1 MKSNPAENRQ
11 TLLFIGIAIL
21 GFLTAYFLL
30 PNEFSYEAKV
40 MTSIITLGIILWS
53 LEPIP
58 IGLTAL
64 IILLLMLLFGIAD
77 TSVIFSGFASPATY
91 LIVGGMMLATAVN
104 ETALIKRMSYTILK
118 TWGSRSAGLL
128 GSIIIIQQIQAFF
141 IPSTAVRSALI
152 LPVSTMII
160 ETTNAEPGGNLRKMI
175 MLGVAFGGIIS
186 GTSVMTAA
194 IGNILTVE
202 LLNRFAGINI
212 TYFQWFYYTFP
223 IWLILIPAIWLMLLK
238 VFPLTKE
245 QQYFPAIQEEMAEK
259 LEELGPVD
267 IREIRCLV
275 ILLTI
280 VIFWLTEPLHGLHP
294 SVPALAGVV
303 LMTLPI
309 IGVASWEPVVRI
321 NYNTVL
327 LISVTL
333 SMGYTFVDSGAA
345 TTISQYLSVGWF
357 MQLIQNPFSAVV
369 IVIILAQ
376 IFHKMI
382 SNVATAVV
390 VLVPIVIS
398 VAQNAGI
405 DPLAIAFTTGL
416 TCLFG
421 FVLIVESMPNLIA
434 HSTGMI
440 SQKDFLKPGL
450 YATIISMAATILVAA
465 TWWNWIGLI

>member
-1 MKSNPAENRQ
+1 MESNTAENKR
-11 TLLFIGIAIL
+11 TLLTIGIAIL
-21 GFLTAYFLL
+21 GFLAVYFLL
-30 PNEFSYEAKV
+30 PNEFSYAAKV

-64 IILLLMLLFGIAD
+64 IILLLMLLFRIAD
-77 TSVIFSGFASPATY
+77 TSVIFSGFSSPATY
-91 LIVGGMMLATAVN
+91 LIVGGMMLAAAVN

-118 TWGSRSAGLL
+118 KWGSRSAGLL

-160 ETTNAEPGGNLRKMI
+160 ETTHAEPGGNLRKMI

-238 VFPLTKE
+238 VFPLPEE
-245 QQYFPAIQEEMAEK
+245 QQYFPAISDEMTKK
-259 LEELGPVD
+259 LEELGP
-267 IREIRCLV
+267 INSREIRCLA
-275 ILLTI
+275 ILLGI
-280 VIFWLTEPLHGLHP
+280 VFFWLTEPLHGLHP

-309 IGVASWEPVVRI
+309 IGVAAWEPVVRI

-345 TTISQYLSVGWF
+345 TTISQYLSVDWF

-369 IVIILAQ
+369 IVIIMAQ

-405 DPLAIAFTTGL
+405 NPLAISFTTGL

-450 YATIISMAATILVAA
+450 YATIISMGTTILVAA

>member
-1 MKSNPAENRQ
+1 MKSNPAENRR
-11 TLLFIGIAIL
+11 TFLFIGIAVL
-21 GFLTAYFLL
+21 GFLAVYFLL
-30 PNEFSYEAKV
+30 PDEFSYAAKV

-64 IILLLMLLFGIAD
+64 VILLLMLLFGIAD
-77 TSVIFSGFASPATY
+77 TAVIFSGFASPATY

-118 TWGSRSAGLL
+118 KWGSHSAGLL

-160 ETTNAEPGGNLRKMI
+160 ETTHAEPGGNLRKMI

-238 VFPLTKE
+238 VFPLPEE
-245 QQYFPAIQEEMAEK
+245 QRYFPAIKNEMMEK
-259 LEELGPVD
+259 LEELGPVNAK
-267 IREIRCLV
+267 EIRCLG
-275 ILLTI
+275 ILLAI
-280 VIFWLTEPLHGLHP
+280 VVFWLTEPLHGLHP

-309 IGVASWEPVVRI
+309 IGVAAWEPVVHI

-327 LISVTL
+327 VISVTL

-369 IVIILAQ
+369 IVIVLAQ
-376 IFHKMI
+376 FFHKMI

>member
-1 MKSNPAENRQ
+1 MKSNPAENRK
-11 TLLFIGIAIL
+11 TLLLIGIAIL
-21 GFLTAYFLL
+21 GFLAAYFLL

-77 TSVIFSGFASPATY
+77 ASVIFSGFSSPATY

-118 TWGSRSAGLL
+118 KWGSRSAGLL

-160 ETTNAEPGGNLRKMI
+160 ETTHAEPGGNLRKMI

-238 VFPLTKE
+238 VFPLPEE

-259 LEELGPVD
+259 LEDLGP
-267 IREIRCLV
+267 ISAREIRCLA
-275 ILLTI
+275 ILLAI

-303 LMTLPI
+303 LMTLPM
-309 IGVASWEPVVRI
+309 IGVAAWEPVVRI

-345 TTISQYLSVGWF
+345 TTISQYLSVDWF
-357 MQLIQNPFSAVV
+357 MQLIQTPFTAVV
-369 IVIILAQ
+369 IVIVLAQ

-398 VAQNAGI
+398 VAQHAGI
-405 DPLAIAFTTGL
+405 NPLAIAFTTGL

-440 SQKDFLKPGL
+440 SQKDFLKPGV
-450 YATIISMAATILVAA
+450 YATIISMAATVVVAA

>member
-1 MKSNPAENRQ
+1 
-11 TLLFIGIAIL
+11 
-21 GFLTAYFLL
+21 
-30 PNEFSYEAKV
+30 
-40 MTSIITLGIILWS
+40 
-53 LEPIP
+53 
-58 IGLTAL
+58 
-64 IILLLMLLFGIAD
+64 
-77 TSVIFSGFASPATY
+77 
-91 LIVGGMMLATAVN
+91 
-104 ETALIKRMSYTILK
+104 
-118 TWGSRSAGLL
+118 
-128 GSIIIIQQIQAFF
+128 
-141 IPSTAVRSALI
+141 
-152 LPVSTMII
+152 
-160 ETTNAEPGGNLRKMI
+160 

-238 VFPLTKE
+238 VFPLPEE
-245 QQYFPAIQEEMAEK
+245 QQYFPAISDEMTKK
-259 LEELGPVD
+259 LEELGP
-267 IREIRCLV
+267 INSREIRCLA
-275 ILLTI
+275 ILLGI
-280 VIFWLTEPLHGLHP
+280 VVFWLTEPLHGLHP

-309 IGVASWEPVVRI
+309 IGVAAWEPVVRI

-345 TTISQYLSVGWF
+345 TTISQYLSVDWF

-369 IVIILAQ
+369 IVIIMAQ

-405 DPLAIAFTTGL
+405 NPLAISFTTGL

-450 YATIISMAATILVAA
+450 YATIISMGTTILVAA